1 MQRIDTWKNCS
12 EKELDYIDKLQQA
25 RSRVLYLWNTG
36 HMKPRP
42 ARRTIARINRNI
54 EEVWQRGNRRFAA
67 AASAGH

>member
-12 EKELDYIDKLQQA
+12 EKELDCIDKLQQA
-25 RSRVLYLWNTG
+25 RSHVLYAWNTG

-42 ARRTIARINRNI
+42 ARRMIARINRNI

-67 AASAGH
+67 AEAASH

>member
-12 EKELDYIDKLQQA
+12 EKEMGVIKRLQ
-25 RSRVLYLWNTG
+25 RNRENVLYAWNTG

-42 ARRTIARINRNI
+42 ARRMIARINRNI

>member
-1 MQRIDTWKNCS
+1 MHNGGVWSNCT
-12 EKELDYIDKLQQA
+12 EKEMGVINRLQ
-25 RSRVLYLWNTG
+25 RHRENVLYAWNTG

-67 AASAGH
+67 AAAAGH